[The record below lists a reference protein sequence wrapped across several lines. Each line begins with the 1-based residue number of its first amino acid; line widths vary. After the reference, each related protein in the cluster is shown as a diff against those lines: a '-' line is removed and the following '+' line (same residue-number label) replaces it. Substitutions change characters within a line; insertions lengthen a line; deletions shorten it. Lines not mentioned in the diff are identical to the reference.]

1 MSKNWYD
8 RYLAIFGKAIELYG
22 LCLCASLPSDHYPI
36 KCFPA
41 AHLLQVI
48 ASKYCRKAGWLRHLR
63 TYRCYKPVDGL
74 IHILAHVPRVGGYL
88 E

>member
-8 RYLAIFGKAIELYG
+8 RYLAIFGKAIELCG
-22 LCLCASLPSDHYPI
+22 LCLRASLPSDYPPI
-36 KCFPA
+36 KSFPV

-48 ASKYCRKAGWLRHLR
+48 ASKYRKLSGYVTLRIDR
-63 TYRCYKPVDGL
+63 GYKPVGEL

-88 E
+88 K